1 MPKLDVKA
9 FFDPVTHTVSYV
21 AHDPATRKCAI
32 IDSILDYDAG
42 SGRTSTTSADA
53 VIAYVKDENLQVEWI
68 LETHVH
74 ADHFSGAPYLKE
86 QLGGTIAIGEN
97 IPDIQRVFGKVYN
110 EGEDFKAD
118 GSQFGRLFSDGDTF
132 MIGELSA
139 KVLCVPG
146 HTPACIAYY
155 IDDAI
160 FVGDTLFMPDYG
172 SARCDFPGGD
182 AGELYDSV
190 QKIYELPDETRM
202 FLCHDYKANGRDYY
216 NWETTIAEQKRS
228 NIHLNSTVIRDEF
241 IAMRTARDETLGMP
255 KLILPSIQVNM
266 RAGEL
271 PKAEGNGVRYLKI
284 PLNAV

>member
-9 FFDPVTHTVSYV
+9 FFDPVTHTVTYV
-21 AHDPATRKCAI
+21 ACDPSTRKCAI
-32 IDSILDYDAG
+32 IDSILDYDAV
-42 SGRTSTTSADA
+42 SGRTATTSADA
-53 VIAYVKDENLQVEWI
+53 VIAYIRRENLEVEWI

-74 ADHFSGAPYLKE
+74 ADHFSGAPYLRE
-86 QLGGTIAIGEN
+86 QLGGTIAIGEH
-97 IPDIQRVFGKVYN
+97 IPDIQRVFARVYN
-110 EGEDFKAD
+110 QGEDFKAD
-118 GSQFGRLFSDGDTF
+118 GSQFGRLFSDGDSF
-132 MIGELSA
+132 KIGDLSA
-139 KVLCVPG
+139 KVLSVPG
-146 HTPACIAYY
+146 HTPACIAYL

-190 QKIYELPDETRM
+190 QKIYALPDETRM

-216 NWETTIAEQKRS
+216 KWETTIAEQKRS
-228 NIHLNSTVIRDEF
+228 NIHLNSAVSRDEF
-241 IAMRTARDETLGMP
+241 IAMRTARDKTLGMP
-255 KLILPSIQVNM
+255 KLILPSIQVNI